1 MKSPALA
8 ACVAAVLLASA
19 CGGDETE
26 PTDEGS
32 SSPSGTFAAAGVVLL
47 KNSAK
52 ATNSD
57 GCTGAIPPNRYGY
70 SDIKA
75 GTKLAVRGDD
85 GSTVATGHLGPGTL
99 VDTPQNLAAHDGFKN
114 CVFPFSIKNIPSGD
128 DPYFVEVGH
137 QRGGL
142 EFTEDE
148 ADSLKVLLVRA
159 A

>member
-1 MKSPALA
+1 MKGPALA

-32 SSPSGTFAAAGVVLL
+32 SSPSGTFTATGVVAL
-47 KNSAK
+47 KYSAK
-52 ATNSD
+52 ATSGD
-57 GCTGAIPPNRYGY
+57 GCTGAIGKEHYGY
-70 SDIKA
+70 SDIRA
-75 GTKLAVRGDD
+75 GTTLTVRGDD

-99 VDTPQNLAAHDGFKN
+99 VDTPHNLAARPGTQD
-114 CVFPFSIKNIPSGD
+114 CDFPFSIKNIPSGD
-128 DPYFVEVGH
+128 EPYFVEVGD
-137 QRGGL
+137 QRGGI
-142 EFTEDE
+142 EFTEEE